1 MSMSMKILRCPAN
14 TTQETLLAAG
24 LAVDDLLAIAE
35 VRVTQAKGSD
45 GRLVQVAQPANEVL
59 VYLRAGAYV
68 SPKVQGLVLEH
79 PPL

>member
-1 MSMSMKILRCPAN
+1 MSMSMKILHCPAN

-35 VRVTQAKGSD
+35 VRVTLVFFFFGF
-45 GRLVQVAQPANEVL
+45 LVQVAQPANEVL

-68 SPKVQGLVLEH
+68 SPKDQGLVLEH